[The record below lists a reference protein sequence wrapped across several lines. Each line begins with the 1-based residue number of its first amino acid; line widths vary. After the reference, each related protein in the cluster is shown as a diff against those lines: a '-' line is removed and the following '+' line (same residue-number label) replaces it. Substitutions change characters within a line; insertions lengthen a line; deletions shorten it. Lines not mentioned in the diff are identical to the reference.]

1 MFRLATASL
10 ANRSVVGLLTIL
22 IVASGLL
29 SLTSLKQELLPS
41 FEVPQASI
49 VTPYPGASPEIVDAQ
64 VSSLIEDEVRTLNN
78 LVTVRS
84 TSSANLSVVRVEFDF
99 GTTTAT
105 VEEELNRVIANL
117 KDSLP
122 SDVSP
127 RVVSGSFDSVPIIV
141 LSVASTTGENDALA
155 EILADVATPIL
166 SQVPGIQEITV
177 AGGKQKEITLD
188 LKSKVLRENGL
199 SQQSIVD
206 ALRANGF
213 IIPAGSITDSQ
224 GELQIEIGT
233 NVNSLQDFKK
243 LPLIS
248 SNTQNAQAAAQA
260 AAAQAAAA
268 QAAAAAAAAA
278 AGPGAPGIPAAPSVP
293 AAPTPS
299 EPEFLSIG
307 DVAVVTYDYEPV
319 TSISRTNGLD
329 SLGIQVTK
337 TQDGNTVAISNGVEA
352 KIEELTEKLGGN
364 VEINTVFD
372 QGPFVEKQLENLT
385 IEGTLGLTF
394 AILIIL
400 VFLGSIRS
408 TLVTAIS
415 IPTSLLVTFAGLLI
429 SDYSLNLFTLSAL
442 TIAVGRVVDDS
453 IVVIENINRHLSYG
467 EEKKSAIIQAVREVA
482 GAITSATITT
492 VAVFLPVAL
501 VGGVVGELF
510 RPFSLSFTIALLA
523 SLIVSLTIVPVLAYW
538 FLKSPKLEE
547 NSAQISESQLALQM
561 EKAREE
567 EEQKEKK
574 SWLQRGYIP
583 ILRTTQAHPVVTLI
597 ASAAVL
603 GFTFSLVPQLKTD
616 FIGDFGG
623 DTFSVRQELPAGST
637 FEQRDAAAKA
647 VEDLILEQDGVETVL
662 ATFGGRADGRVNFG
676 GNANATT
683 IQVSLAKDAD
693 GDAIKEAIQD
703 GIDSRS
709 DIGETSISAGGGP
722 GVGGSGTID
731 IKISGTSDEALFAA
745 VERVRNGMLGVE
757 NLSEITSSL
766 SEQQRTLKIT
776 VDRVKAAEYGLTEIQ
791 VSGLVSSTLRPS
803 SIGDVN
809 IENESTPIFLVQEN
823 TPATVKEIEEIQIP
837 TRRGVIELKKIA
849 DISEVQAPVSITS
862 EKGERVA
869 TVALTPDSDDLGA
882 VTRDVTAK
890 LDEIELPVGATATI
904 GGVSAEQTESFQQ
917 LGLAL
922 LAAVAIVYLVMV
934 ATFSSLVQPLILL
947 ISIPFAATGALGL
960 LLLTDTPLGV
970 PALIGMLLLVGVVVT
985 NAIVLIDLIN
995 QYRKQG
1001 RSIQQSIIDGS
1012 RQRLRPILMTA
1023 LATIFALS
1031 PLAFGIT
1038 GGGFISQPLAIVVI
1052 GGLVSSTLLTLVIVP
1067 VLYWLIEGRK
1077 ERKALK
1083 GPKKPR
1089 GKARRLAEAA
1099 R

>member
-10 ANRSVVGLLTIL
+10 ANRSVVGLLTVL

-49 VTPYPGASPEIVDAQ
+49 VTAYPGASPEIVDAQ

-105 VEEELNRVIANL
+105 VEEELNRVIANVEE
-117 KDSLP
+117 SLP

-141 LSVASTTGENDALA
+141 LSVASTTGDNDALA

-166 SQVPGIQEITV
+166 SQVPGIQEVTV

-188 LKSKVLRENGL
+188 LKAKVLRENGL
-199 SQQSIVD
+199 SQQAIVD

-213 IIPAGSITDSQ
+213 IIPAGSITDTQ
-224 GELQIEIGT
+224 GELQTEIGT
-233 NVNSLQDFKK
+233 NVNSLEDFKK

-278 AGPGAPGIPAAPSVP
+278 GQGAPGVPTAPSIPAV
-293 AAPTPS
+293 PTPS
-299 EPEFLSIG
+299 EPEILTIG
-307 DVAVVTYDYEPV
+307 DVAVVTYDYAPV

-352 KIEELTEKLGGN
+352 KIDELTAKLGGN

-415 IPTSLLVTFAGLLI
+415 IPTSLLVTFAGLLV

-467 EEKKSAIIQAVREVA
+467 EEKKSAIIQAVKEVA

-538 FLKSPKLEE
+538 FLKAPKIEAEGEQL
-547 NSAQISESQLALQM
+547 SESQLAVQM

-637 FEQRDAAAKA
+637 FEQRDAASKA
-647 VEDLILEQDGVETVL
+647 VEDLILKQDGVETVL

-693 GDAIKEAIQD
+693 GDAIKDAIQK
-703 GIDSRS
+703 GIDSRT
-709 DIGETSISAGGGP
+709 DIGETTISAGGGP

-731 IKISGTSDEALFAA
+731 IKIAGTSDEALFAA
-745 VERVRNGMLGVE
+745 VEKVQTGMLEVE

-791 VSGLVSSTLRPS
+791 VSSLVSSTLRPS
-803 SIGDVN
+803 SIGNVN

-823 TPATVKEIEEIQIP
+823 TPATVEEIEEIQIP
-837 TRRGVIELKKIA
+837 TRRGVIELQKIA

-882 VTRDVTAK
+882 VTREVTAK
-890 LDEIELPVGATATI
+890 LAEIELPVGATATI

-922 LAAVAIVYLVMV
+922 LAAIAIVYLVMV
-934 ATFSSLVQPLILL
+934 ATFSSLIQPLILL

-1001 RSIQQSIIDGS
+1001 RSIQQSIMDGS

-1077 ERKALK
+1077 ERKAMR
-1083 GPKKPR
+1083 GPRKPR

>member
-10 ANRSVVGLLTIL
+10 ANRSVVGLLTVL

-64 VSSLIEDEVRTLNN
+64 ISSLIEDEVRTLNN

-105 VEEELNRVIANL
+105 VEEELNRVVANL

-127 RVVSGSFDSVPIIV
+127 RVISGSFDSVPIIV
-141 LSVASTTGENDALA
+141 LSVASTTGNNNELA

-188 LKSKVLRENGL
+188 LKTKVLRDNGL

-213 IIPAGSITDSQ
+213 IIPAGSITDTE
-224 GELQIEIGT
+224 GELQIEVGT
-233 NVNSLQDFKK
+233 NVNSLEDFKK
-243 LPLIS
+243 LPLIA
-248 SNTQNAQAAAQA
+248 SNTQNSQ

-268 QAAAAAAAAA
+268 QAAAAAA
-278 AGPGAPGIPAAPSVP
+278 GQGAPGIPAAPSIP
-293 AAPTPS
+293 AAPA
-299 EPEFLSIG
+299 EPEILTIE

-352 KIEELTEKLGGN
+352 KIEEIKEKLGGN
-364 VEINTVFD
+364 VEIYAVFD

-415 IPTSLLVTFAGLLI
+415 IPTSLLVTFAGLLV

-467 EEKKSAIIQAVREVA
+467 EEKKSAIIQAVKEVA

-538 FLKSPKLEE
+538 FLKTPKNEVSLD
-547 NSAQISESQLALQM
+547 QMSESQLASQM
-561 EKAREE
+561 EQAREI

-583 ILRTTQAHPVVTLI
+583 VLKTTQAHPVITLI

-637 FEQRDAAAKA
+637 FEQRDEASNV
-647 VEDLILEQDGVETVL
+647 VESLILEQDGVETVL

-693 GDAIKEAIQD
+693 GDAIKDAIQK
-703 GIDSRS
+703 GIDARS
-709 DIGETSISAGGGP
+709 DIGETTISAGGGP

-731 IKISGTSDEALFAA
+731 IKISGTNDEALFAA
-745 VERVRNGMLGVE
+745 VEKVRSGMISVE

-791 VSGLVSSTLRPS
+791 VSGLVSTTLRPS

-809 IENESTPIFLVQEN
+809 IENESTPIFLVQED
-823 TPATVKEIEEIQIP
+823 TPATLEEIEQIQIP
-837 TRRGVIELKKIA
+837 TRSGVIELQEIA

-869 TVALTPDSDDLGA
+869 TVALTPDTDDLGA

-890 LDEIELPVGATATI
+890 LAEIELPVGATATI

-960 LLLTDTPLGV
+960 LLITDTPLGV

-1001 RSIQQSIIDGS
+1001 RTIQQSIMDGS

>member
-10 ANRSVVGLLTIL
+10 ANRSVVGLLTVL
-22 IVASGLL
+22 IVGSGLL

-64 VSSLIEDEVRTLNN
+64 ISSLIEDEVRTLNN

-122 SDVSP
+122 SDVSS
-127 RVVSGSFDSVPIIV
+127 RVISGSFDSVPIIV
-141 LSVASTTGENDALA
+141 LSVASTTGDNDALA

-166 SQVPGIQEITV
+166 SQVPGIQDITV
-177 AGGKQKEITLD
+177 AGAKKKEITLD
-188 LKSKVLRENGL
+188 LKTNVLRDNGL
-199 SQQSIVD
+199 SQQSIVE

-213 IIPAGSITDSQ
+213 IFPAGSITDTE

-233 NVNSLQDFKK
+233 NVNSLKAFKK

-268 QAAAAAAAAA
+268 QAAAAAAAA
-278 AGPGAPGIPAAPSVP
+278 GPGAPAIPTAPSIPAAP
-293 AAPTPS
+293 A
-299 EPEFLSIG
+299 EPEILTIG
-307 DVAVVTYDYEPV
+307 DVADVTYDYEPV

-352 KIEELTEKLGGN
+352 KIEELTDKLGGN
-364 VEINTVFD
+364 VEISTVFD

-415 IPTSLLVTFAGLLI
+415 IPTSLLVTFAGLLV

-467 EEKKSAIIQAVREVA
+467 EEKKSAIIQSVKEVA

-538 FLKSPKLEE
+538 FLKAPTTEGTQKKL
-547 NSAQISESQLALQM
+547 SESQIAAQI
-561 EKAREE
+561 EKAREV

-583 ILRTTQAHPVVTLI
+583 VLKTTQAHPVVTLI

-603 GFTFSLVPQLKTD
+603 GFTFSLIPQLKTD

-637 FEQRDAAAKA
+637 FEQRDEASNV
-647 VEDLILEQDGVETVL
+647 VEDLILEQEGVQTVL
-662 ATFGGRADGRVNFG
+662 ATFGGRADGRVNLG

-693 GDAIKEAIQD
+693 GDAIKDAIQK
-703 GIDSRS
+703 GIDARS
-709 DIGETSISAGGGP
+709 DIGETTISAGGAP
-722 GVGGSGTID
+722 GAGGSGTID
-731 IKISGTSDEALFAA
+731 IKLSGTSDEVLFAA
-745 VERVRNGMLGVE
+745 VEKVRSGMLEVE

-766 SEQQRTLKIT
+766 SELQRTLKIT
-776 VDRVKAAEYGLTEIQ
+776 VNRVKAAEYGLTEIQ

-809 IENESTPIFLVQEN
+809 IDNESTPIFLVQED
-823 TPATVKEIEEIQIP
+823 TPATVEEIEEIQIP
-837 TRRGVIELKKIA
+837 TRRGVIKLRQIA
-849 DISEVQAPVSITS
+849 NVSEVQAPVSITS

-869 TVALTPDSDDLGA
+869 TVALTPDTDDLGA
-882 VTRDVTAK
+882 VSRDVTAK
-890 LDEIELPVGATATI
+890 LAEIELPVGATATI
-904 GGVSAEQTESFQQ
+904 GGVSAEQAESFQQ

-934 ATFSSLVQPLILL
+934 ATFSSLIQPLILL

-960 LLLTDTPLGV
+960 LLITDTPLGV

-1001 RSIQQSIIDGS
+1001 RSIQQSIMDGS

-1077 ERKALK
+1077 ERKTLK
-1083 GPKKPR
+1083 KSSKPKAKAKA
-1089 GKARRLAEAA
+1089 KARNA

>member
-10 ANRSVVGLLTIL
+10 ANRSVVGLLTVL

-49 VTPYPGASPEIVDAQ
+49 VTAYPGASPEIVDAQ
-64 VSSLIEDEVRTLNN
+64 ISSLVEDEVRTLNN
-78 LVTVRS
+78 LVNVRS

-99 GTTTAT
+99 GISTAT
-105 VEEELNRVIANL
+105 VEEELNRVVANL
-117 KDSLP
+117 KDALP
-122 SDVSP
+122 ADVAP
-127 RVVSGSFDSVPIIV
+127 RVISGSFDSVPIIV
-141 LSVASTTGENDALA
+141 LSVASTTGNNDEIA

-166 SQVPGIQEITV
+166 SQVPGVQEITV
-177 AGGKQKEITLD
+177 AGGKQKQITLD
-188 LKSKVLRENGL
+188 LNAKVLRENGL
-199 SQQSIVD
+199 SQQAIVE

-213 IIPAGSITDSQ
+213 IVPAGSITDTD
-224 GELQIEIGT
+224 GELQIEVGT
-233 NVNSLQDFKK
+233 NVNSIEAFKK

-248 SNTQNAQAAAQA
+248 ANPQSGAAAQAAAQA

-268 QAAAAAAAAA
+268 AA
-278 AGPGAPGIPAAPSVP
+278 GAPGASIPTAPVAPS
-293 AAPTPS
+293 APKI
-299 EPEFLSIG
+299 LSIE
-307 DVAVVTYDYEPV
+307 DVAEVTYDYAPV

-364 VEINTVFD
+364 VEISTVFD

-467 EEKKSAIIQAVREVA
+467 EEKRSAIIEAVKEVA

-523 SLIVSLTIVPVLAYW
+523 SLVVSLTIVPVLAYW
-538 FLKSPKLEE
+538 FLKAPVAKTTGEPI
-547 NSAQISESQLALQM
+547 NQMQFANQM
-561 EKAREE
+561 EQARQI
-567 EEQKEKK
+567 EEQKEKR

-583 ILRTTQAHPVVTLI
+583 VLRTTQAHPVVTLI

-637 FEQRDAAAKA
+637 FEQRDQASEI

-683 IQVSLAKDAD
+683 IQVSLSKDAD
-693 GDAIKEAIQD
+693 GDAIKDAIQD
-703 GIDSRS
+703 GIDARD
-709 DIGETSISAGGGP
+709 DIGETTISAGGGP
-722 GVGGSGTID
+722 GVGGSGSID
-731 IKISGTSDEALFAA
+731 IKVTGTSDEALFAA
-745 VERVRNGMLGVE
+745 VDKIRTGMVGVE
-757 NLSEITSSL
+757 NISEITSSL

-776 VDRVKAAEYGLTEIQ
+776 VDREKAAEYGLTEIQ

-809 IENESTPIFLVQEN
+809 IENESTPIFIVQEN
-823 TPATVKEIEEIQIP
+823 TPATVEEIQQIEIP
-837 TRRGVIELKKIA
+837 TRLGVVELQELAEIQ
-849 DISEVQAPVSITS
+849 EVQAPVSITS

-882 VTRDVTAK
+882 VTRDVTAA
-890 LDEIELPVGATATI
+890 LAEIEIPLGATATI

-934 ATFSSLVQPLILL
+934 ATFSSLIQPLILL

-1001 RSIQQSIIDGS
+1001 RSIQQSIMDGS

-1083 GPKKPR
+1083 GPRKPR

>member
-10 ANRSVVGLLTIL
+10 ANRSVVGLLTVL

-64 VSSLIEDEVRTLNN
+64 ISSLIEDEVRTLNN

-141 LSVASTTGENDALA
+141 LSVASTTGDNDALA

-188 LKSKVLRENGL
+188 LKAKVLRENGL

-213 IIPAGSITDSQ
+213 VIPAGSITDTQ
-224 GELQIEIGT
+224 GELQIEVGT
-233 NVNSLQDFKK
+233 NVNSLKAFKK

-248 SNTQNAQAAAQA
+248 SNTQTSQTAAQT

-268 QAAAAAAAAA
+268 QAAAAAAAAD
-278 AGPGAPGIPAAPSVP
+278 PSAPAIPTAPSIPAAPAVP
-293 AAPTPS
+293 KILTIA
-299 EPEFLSIG
+299 
-307 DVAVVTYDYEPV
+307 DVAKVTYDYAPV

-352 KIEELTEKLGGN
+352 KIEELTKKLGGN
-364 VEINTVFD
+364 VEINAVFD

-385 IEGTLGLTF
+385 IEGSLGLTF

-400 VFLGSIRS
+400 VFLGSLRS

-415 IPTSLLVTFAGLLI
+415 IPTSLLVTFAGLLV

-467 EEKKSAIIQAVREVA
+467 EEKKSAIIQAVKEVA

-538 FLKSPKLEE
+538 FLKAPSTEGTQKKFT
-547 NSAQISESQLALQM
+547 ESQLASKI
-561 EKAREE
+561 EKAREV

-583 ILRTTQAHPVVTLI
+583 VLKTTQAHPVVTLI

-637 FEQRDAAAKA
+637 FEQRDEASNV
-647 VEDLILEQDGVETVL
+647 VESLILEQDGVETVL
-662 ATFGGRADGRVNFG
+662 ATFGGRADGRVNLG

-693 GDAIKEAIQD
+693 GDAIKDAIQK
-703 GIDSRS
+703 GIDARS
-709 DIGETSISAGGGP
+709 DIGETTISAGGGP

-745 VERVRNGMLGVE
+745 VEKVRSGMLEVE

-776 VDRVKAAEYGLTEIQ
+776 VNRVKAAEYGLTEIQ

-823 TPATVKEIEEIQIP
+823 TPATLQEIEEIQIP
-837 TRRGVIELKKIA
+837 TRRGVIELNKIA
-849 DISEVQAPVSITS
+849 DIREVQAPVSITS

-869 TVALTPDSDDLGA
+869 TVALTPDTDDLGA
-882 VTRDVTAK
+882 VTRDVTAQ
-890 LDEIELPVGATATI
+890 LSEIELPVGATATI

-960 LLLTDTPLGV
+960 LLITDTPLGV

-1001 RSIQQSIIDGS
+1001 RTIQQSIMDGS

-1031 PLAFGIT
+1031 PLALGIT

-1083 GPKKPR
+1083 
-1089 GKARRLAEAA
+1089 KARKPKSKAKAKSRNA

>member
-10 ANRSVVGLLTIL
+10 ANRSVVGLLTVL

-64 VSSLIEDEVRTLNN
+64 ISSLIEDEVRTLNN

-122 SDVSP
+122 SDVSS
-127 RVVSGSFDSVPIIV
+127 RVISGSFDSVPIIV
-141 LSVASTTGENDALA
+141 LSVASTTGDNDALA

-188 LKSKVLRENGL
+188 LKTKVLRDNGL
-199 SQQSIVD
+199 SQQSIVE

-213 IIPAGSITDSQ
+213 IIPAGSITDTQ
-224 GELQIEIGT
+224 GELQIEVGT
-233 NVNSLQDFKK
+233 NVNSLKAFKK

-248 SNTQNAQAAAQA
+248 SSTQNAQAAAQA

-268 QAAAAAAAAA
+268 QAAAAAAAA
-278 AGPGAPGIPAAPSVP
+278 GPGAPAIPAAPSIP
-293 AAPTPS
+293 AAPAV
-299 EPEFLSIG
+299 PEILTIE

-352 KIEELTEKLGGN
+352 KIEEIKEKLGGN
-364 VEINTVFD
+364 VEIYAVFD

-385 IEGTLGLTF
+385 IEGSLGLTF

-415 IPTSLLVTFAGLLI
+415 IPTSLLVTFAGLLV

-467 EEKKSAIIQAVREVA
+467 EEKKSAIIQAVKEVA

-538 FLKSPKLEE
+538 FLKAPTTEGTEKKFT
-547 NSAQISESQLALQM
+547 ESQLASKI
-561 EKAREE
+561 EKAREV

-583 ILRTTQAHPVVTLI
+583 VLKTTQAHPVVTLI

-637 FEQRDAAAKA
+637 FEQRDEASNV
-647 VEDLILEQDGVETVL
+647 VESLILEQDGVETVL
-662 ATFGGRADGRVNFG
+662 ATFGGRADGRVNLG

-693 GDAIKEAIQD
+693 GDAIKDAIQK
-703 GIDSRS
+703 GIDARS
-709 DIGETSISAGGGP
+709 DIGETTISAGGGP

-731 IKISGTSDEALFAA
+731 IKISGTNDEALFAA
-745 VERVRNGMLGVE
+745 VEKVRSGMLEVE

-791 VSGLVSSTLRPS
+791 VSGLVSTTLRPS

-823 TPATVKEIEEIQIP
+823 TPATLEEIKEIQIP
-837 TRRGVIELKKIA
+837 TRRGVIELKEIA
-849 DISEVQAPVSITS
+849 DINEVQAPVSITS

-869 TVALTPDSDDLGA
+869 TVALTPDTDDLGA

-890 LDEIELPVGATATI
+890 LAEIELPVGATATI

-934 ATFSSLVQPLILL
+934 ATFSSLIQPLILL

-960 LLLTDTPLGV
+960 LLITDTPLGV

-1001 RSIQQSIIDGS
+1001 RTIQQSIMDGS

-1083 GPKKPR
+1083 KPR
-1089 GKARRLAEAA
+1089 KLKSKAKAKARNA

>member
-1 MFRLATASL
+1 M
-10 ANRSVVGLLTIL
+10 TI
-22 IVASGLL
+22 
-29 SLTSLKQELLPS
+29 E
-41 FEVPQASI
+41 
-49 VTPYPGASPEIVDAQ
+49 
-64 VSSLIEDEVRTLNN
+64 
-78 LVTVRS
+78 
-84 TSSANLSVVRVEFDF
+84 
-99 GTTTAT
+99 
-105 VEEELNRVIANL
+105 
-117 KDSLP
+117 
-122 SDVSP
+122 
-127 RVVSGSFDSVPIIV
+127 
-141 LSVASTTGENDALA
+141 
-155 EILADVATPIL
+155 
-166 SQVPGIQEITV
+166 
-177 AGGKQKEITLD
+177 
-188 LKSKVLRENGL
+188 
-199 SQQSIVD
+199 
-206 ALRANGF
+206 
-213 IIPAGSITDSQ
+213 
-224 GELQIEIGT
+224 
-233 NVNSLQDFKK
+233 
-243 LPLIS
+243 
-248 SNTQNAQAAAQA
+248 
-260 AAAQAAAA
+260 
-268 QAAAAAAAAA
+268 
-278 AGPGAPGIPAAPSVP
+278 
-293 AAPTPS
+293 
-299 EPEFLSIG
+299 

-415 IPTSLLVTFAGLLI
+415 IPTSLLVTFAGLLV

-467 EEKKSAIIQAVREVA
+467 EEKKSAIIQAVKEVA

-538 FLKSPKLEE
+538 FLKTPKNVVSLD
-547 NSAQISESQLALQM
+547 QMSESQLASQM
-561 EKAREE
+561 EQAREV

-583 ILRTTQAHPVVTLI
+583 VLKTTQAHPVITLI

-637 FEQRDAAAKA
+637 FEQRDEASNV
-647 VEDLILEQDGVETVL
+647 VEALILEQDGVETVL

-693 GDAIKEAIQD
+693 GDAIKDAIQK
-703 GIDSRS
+703 GIDARS

-731 IKISGTSDEALFAA
+731 IKISGTNDEALFAA
-745 VERVRNGMLGVE
+745 VEKVRSGMIAVE

-791 VSGLVSSTLRPS
+791 VSGLVSTTLRPS

-809 IENESTPIFLVQEN
+809 IENESTPIFLVQED
-823 TPATVKEIEEIQIP
+823 TPATLEEIEEIQIP
-837 TRRGVIELKKIA
+837 TRSGVIELQEIA

-869 TVALTPDSDDLGA
+869 TVALTPDTDDLGA

-890 LDEIELPVGATATI
+890 LAEIDLPVGATATI

-960 LLLTDTPLGV
+960 LLITDTPLGV

-1001 RSIQQSIIDGS
+1001 RTIQQSIMDGS

>member
-10 ANRSVVGLLTIL
+10 ANRSVVGLLTVL

-64 VSSLIEDEVRTLNN
+64 ISSLIEDEVRTLNN

-122 SDVSP
+122 SDVSS
-127 RVVSGSFDSVPIIV
+127 RVISGSFDSVPIIV
-141 LSVASTTGENDALA
+141 LSVASTTGDNDAIA

-188 LKSKVLRENGL
+188 LKAKVLRENGL

-213 IIPAGSITDSQ
+213 IIPAGSITDTQ
-224 GELQIEIGT
+224 GELQIEVGT
-233 NVNSLQDFKK
+233 NVNSLEDFKK

-278 AGPGAPGIPAAPSVP
+278 GQGAPSIPAAPSAP
-293 AAPTPS
+293 AAPA
-299 EPEFLSIG
+299 EPEILTIE

-352 KIEELTEKLGGN
+352 KIEELTDKLGGN
-364 VEINTVFD
+364 VEISTVFD

-385 IEGTLGLTF
+385 IEGSLGLTF

-415 IPTSLLVTFAGLLI
+415 IPTSLLVTFAGLLV

-467 EEKKSAIIQAVREVA
+467 EEKKSAIIQAVKEVA

-538 FLKSPKLEE
+538 FLKAPKTEGAQEQLTE
-547 NSAQISESQLALQM
+547 SALAFKIEQ
-561 EKAREE
+561 AREV

-583 ILRTTQAHPVVTLI
+583 ILKTTQAHPVITLI

-637 FEQRDAAAKA
+637 FQQRDEASNV
-647 VEDLILEQDGVETVL
+647 VESLILEQDGVETVL
-662 ATFGGRADGRVNFG
+662 ATFGGRADGRVNLG

-693 GDAIKEAIQD
+693 GDAIKDAVQK
-703 GIDSRS
+703 GIDARS
-709 DIGETSISAGGGP
+709 DIGETTISAGGGP

-731 IKISGTSDEALFAA
+731 IKISGTNDEALFAA
-745 VERVRNGMLGVE
+745 VEKVRSGMLEVE

-791 VSGLVSSTLRPS
+791 VSGLVSTTLRPS

-823 TPATVKEIEEIQIP
+823 TPATVEEIEEIQIP
-837 TRRGVIELKKIA
+837 TRRGVIELQKIA

-869 TVALTPDSDDLGA
+869 TVALTPDTDDLGA

-890 LDEIELPVGATATI
+890 LAEIELPVGATATI

-934 ATFSSLVQPLILL
+934 ATFSSLIQPLILL

-960 LLLTDTPLGV
+960 LLITDTPLGV

-1001 RSIQQSIIDGS
+1001 RTIQQSIMDGS

>member
-10 ANRSVVGLLTIL
+10 ANRSVVGLLTVL

-64 VSSLIEDEVRTLNN
+64 ISSLIEDEVRTLNN

-122 SDVSP
+122 SDVSS
-127 RVVSGSFDSVPIIV
+127 RVISGSFDSVPIIV
-141 LSVASTTGENDALA
+141 LSVASTTGDNDAIA

-177 AGGKQKEITLD
+177 AGGKKKEITLD
-188 LKSKVLRENGL
+188 LDAKVLRENGL
-199 SQQSIVD
+199 SQQSIVE

-213 IIPAGSITDSQ
+213 IIPAGSITDTD
-224 GELQIEIGT
+224 GELQIEVGT
-233 NVNSLQDFKK
+233 NVNSLEDFKK

-248 SNTQNAQAAAQA
+248 SNTQNAQA

-268 QAAAAAAAAA
+268 QAAAAAAAA
-278 AGPGAPGIPAAPSVP
+278 GQGASGIPAAPSAP
-293 AAPTPS
+293 AAPA
-299 EPEFLSIG
+299 EPEILTIE

-352 KIEELTEKLGGN
+352 KIEEIKEKLGGN
-364 VEINTVFD
+364 VEIYAVFD

-415 IPTSLLVTFAGLLI
+415 IPTSLLVTFAGLLV

-467 EEKKSAIIQAVREVA
+467 EEKKSAIIQAVKEVA

-538 FLKSPKLEE
+538 FLKTPKNVVSLD
-547 NSAQISESQLALQM
+547 QMSESQLASQM
-561 EKAREE
+561 EQAREV

-583 ILRTTQAHPVVTLI
+583 VLKTTQAHPVITLI

-637 FEQRDAAAKA
+637 FEQRDEASNV
-647 VEDLILEQDGVETVL
+647 VEALILEQDGVETVL
-662 ATFGGRADGRVNFG
+662 ATFGGRADGRVNLG

-683 IQVSLAKDAD
+683 IQVSLTKEAD
-693 GDAIKEAIQD
+693 GDAIKDAIQK
-703 GIDSRS
+703 GIDARS
-709 DIGETSISAGGGP
+709 DIGETTISAGGGP

-731 IKISGTSDEALFAA
+731 IKISGTNDEALFAA
-745 VERVRNGMLGVE
+745 VEKVRSGMIAVE

-791 VSGLVSSTLRPS
+791 VSGLVSTTLRPS

-823 TPATVKEIEEIQIP
+823 TPATVEEIEEIQIP
-837 TRRGVIELKKIA
+837 TRSGVIELQEIA

-869 TVALTPDSDDLGA
+869 TVALTPDTDDLGA

-890 LDEIELPVGATATI
+890 LAEIELPVGATATI

-960 LLLTDTPLGV
+960 LLITDTPLGV

-1001 RSIQQSIIDGS
+1001 RTIQQSIMDGS

>member
-1 MFRLATASL
+1 LFRLATASL
-10 ANRSVVGLLTIL
+10 ANRSVVGLLTVL

-64 VSSLIEDEVRTLNN
+64 ISSLIEDEVRTLNN

-105 VEEELNRVIANL
+105 VEEELNRVVANL

-122 SDVSP
+122 SDVSS
-127 RVVSGSFDSVPIIV
+127 RVISGSFDTVPIIV
-141 LSVASTTGENDALA
+141 LSVASTTGDNNALA

-188 LKSKVLRENGL
+188 LKTKVLRDNGL

-213 IIPAGSITDSQ
+213 IIPAGSITDTE
-224 GELQIEIGT
+224 GELQIEVGT
-233 NVNSLQDFKK
+233 NVNSLEDFKK
-243 LPLIS
+243 LPLIA
-248 SNTQNAQAAAQA
+248 SNTQNSQ

-268 QAAAAAAAAA
+268 QAAAAAA
-278 AGPGAPGIPAAPSVP
+278 GQGAPGIPAAPSIP
-293 AAPTPS
+293 AAPA
-299 EPEFLSIG
+299 EPEILTIE

-352 KIEELTEKLGGN
+352 KIEEIKEKLGGN
-364 VEINTVFD
+364 VEIYAVFD

-415 IPTSLLVTFAGLLI
+415 IPTSLLVTFAGLLV

-467 EEKKSAIIQAVREVA
+467 EEKKSAIIQAVKEVA

-538 FLKSPKLEE
+538 FLKTPKNEVSLD
-547 NSAQISESQLALQM
+547 QMSESQLASQM
-561 EKAREE
+561 EQAREV

-583 ILRTTQAHPVVTLI
+583 VLKTTQAHPVITLI

-637 FEQRDAAAKA
+637 FEQRDEASNV
-647 VEDLILEQDGVETVL
+647 VESLILEQDGVETVL

-693 GDAIKEAIQD
+693 GDAIKDAIQK
-703 GIDSRS
+703 GIDARS

-731 IKISGTSDEALFAA
+731 IKISGTNDEALFAA
-745 VERVRNGMLGVE
+745 VEKVRSGMISVE

-791 VSGLVSSTLRPS
+791 VSGLVSTTLRPS

-809 IENESTPIFLVQEN
+809 IENESTPIFLVQED
-823 TPATVKEIEEIQIP
+823 TPATLEEIEQIQIP
-837 TRRGVIELKKIA
+837 TRSGVIELQEIA
-849 DISEVQAPVSITS
+849 DIREVQAPVSITS

-869 TVALTPDSDDLGA
+869 TVALTPDTDDLGA

-890 LDEIELPVGATATI
+890 LAEIELPVGATATI

-960 LLLTDTPLGV
+960 LLITDTPLGV

-1001 RSIQQSIIDGS
+1001 RTIQQSIMDGS

>member
-10 ANRSVVGLLTIL
+10 ANRSVVGLLTVL

-49 VTPYPGASPEIVDAQ
+49 VTAYPGASPEIVDAQ
-64 VSSLIEDEVRTLNN
+64 ISSLIEDEVRTLNN

-105 VEEELNRVIANL
+105 VEEELNRVVANL

-122 SDVSP
+122 TDVSP
-127 RVVSGSFDSVPIIV
+127 RVISGSFDSVPIIV
-141 LSVASTTGENDALA
+141 LSVASTTGNNNELA

-177 AGGKQKEITLD
+177 AGGKKKEITLD
-188 LKSKVLRENGL
+188 LKAKVLRDNGL

-213 IIPAGSITDSQ
+213 IIPAGSITDTQ

-233 NVNSLQDFKK
+233 NVNSLEDFKK
-243 LPLIS
+243 LPLIA
-248 SNTQNAQAAAQA
+248 SNTQNSQAAAQA

-268 QAAAAAAAAA
+268 QAAAAAAAA
-278 AGPGAPGIPAAPSVP
+278 GQGAPGIPTAPSIP
-293 AAPTPS
+293 AAPA
-299 EPEFLSIG
+299 EPEILTIE

-364 VEINTVFD
+364 VEISTVFD

-415 IPTSLLVTFAGLLI
+415 IPTSLLVTFAGLLV

-467 EEKKSAIIQAVREVA
+467 EEKKSAIIQAVKEVA

-538 FLKSPKLEE
+538 FLKAPKTEVSPE
-547 NSAQISESQLALQM
+547 QVSETQLASQM
-561 EKAREE
+561 EQAREVE
-567 EEQKEKK
+567 ELKEKK

-583 ILRTTQAHPVVTLI
+583 ILKTTQAHPVITLI

-637 FEQRDAAAKA
+637 FEQRDEASSV
-647 VEDLILEQDGVETVL
+647 VESLILEQDGVETVL

-693 GDAIKEAIQD
+693 GDAIKDAVQK
-703 GIDSRS
+703 GIDARS
-709 DIGETSISAGGGP
+709 DIGETTISAGGGP

-731 IKISGTSDEALFAA
+731 IKISGTNDEALFAA
-745 VERVRNGMLGVE
+745 VEKVRSGMIAVE

-809 IENESTPIFLVQEN
+809 IENESTPIFLVQED
-823 TPATVKEIEEIQIP
+823 TPATLEEIKEIQIP
-837 TRRGVIELKKIA
+837 TRSGVIELQEIA

-869 TVALTPDSDDLGA
+869 TVALTPDTDDLGA

-890 LDEIELPVGATATI
+890 LAEIELPVGATATI

-934 ATFSSLVQPLILL
+934 ATFSSLIQPLILL

-960 LLLTDTPLGV
+960 LLITDTPLGV

-1001 RSIQQSIIDGS
+1001 RTIQQSIMDGS

>member
-10 ANRSVVGLLTIL
+10 ANRSVVGLLTVLVIG
-22 IVASGLL
+22 AGLL
-29 SLTSLKQELLPS
+29 SATALKQELLPS

-49 VTPYPGASPEIVDAQ
+49 VTAYPGASPEIVDAQ
-64 VSSLIEDEVRTLNN
+64 VSSVIEDQVRTLDN
-78 LVTVRS
+78 LVNVRS

-99 GTTTAT
+99 GTTTSD
-105 VEEELNRVIANL
+105 VEEKLNSVIASVQ
-117 KDSLP
+117 DSLP
-122 SDVSP
+122 GDVAP
-127 RVVSGSFDSVPIIV
+127 RVISGSFDSVPIIV
-141 LSVASTTGENDALA
+141 LSVASTTGDNDSLA
-155 EILADVATPIL
+155 EILADVAVPIL
-166 SQVPGIQEITV
+166 SQVPGVQEITV
-177 AGGKQKEITLD
+177 AGGKKKQITLD
-188 LKSKVLRENGL
+188 LKADVLRENGL
-199 SQQSIVD
+199 TQQNIVE

-213 IIPAGSITDSQ
+213 VIPAGSILDNA
-224 GELQIEIGT
+224 GELQIEVGT
-233 NVNSLQDFKK
+233 QVNSLQDFNK

-248 SNTQNAQAAAQA
+248 ANPQANQAAAA

-268 QAAAAAAAAA
+268 QAAAAAAAQ
-278 AGPGAPGIPAAPSVP
+278 GAPGQAPAPGAQAPEVP
-293 AAPTPS
+293 AAP
-299 EPEFLSIG
+299 EILSIE
-307 DVAVVTYDYEPV
+307 DVADVTYDYEPV

-337 TQDGNTVAISNGVEA
+337 TQDGNTVAISNAVEA

-364 VEINTVFD
+364 VEINSVFD

-415 IPTSLLVTFAGLLI
+415 IPTSLLITFAGLLI

-467 EEKKSAIIQAVREVA
+467 EEKKSAIIQAVKEVA

-538 FLKSPKLEE
+538 FLKAPKVVGLV
-547 NSAQISESQLALQM
+547 SEMNQQQVSDQM
-561 EKAREE
+561 EKAREF
-567 EEQKEKK
+567 EEQKERR

-637 FEQRDAAAKA
+637 FEQRDKA
-647 VEDLILEQDGVETVL
+647 SEIVEDLILEQDGVETVL

-693 GDAIKEAIQD
+693 GDVIKEAIQD
-703 GIDSRS
+703 GIDARS

-731 IKISGTSDEALFAA
+731 IKIAGTSDEALFEA
-745 VERVRNGMLGVE
+745 VDRVRSGMTTVQ
-757 NLSEITSSL
+757 NISEISSSL

-809 IENESTPIFLVQEN
+809 IDNEATPIFIVQEN
-823 TPATVKEIEEIQIP
+823 TPATLEEIREIQIP
-837 TRRGVIELKKIA
+837 TRQGVIELQEIA
-849 DISEVQAPVSITS
+849 TVQEVQAPVSITS

-869 TVALTPDSDDLGA
+869 TVALTPDTDDLGA
-882 VTRDVTAK
+882 VTREVTAQ
-890 LDEIELPVGATATI
+890 LDEIDLPLGATATI

-934 ATFSSLVQPLILL
+934 GTFSSLVQPLILL

-1001 RSIQQSIIDGS
+1001 RSIQQSIMDGS

-1077 ERKALK
+1077 ERRALK
-1083 GPKKPR
+1083 GPKKQR
-1089 GKARRLAEAA
+1089 GKKRRLAKAA

>member
-1 MFRLATASL
+1 LFRLATASL
-10 ANRSVVGLLTIL
+10 ANRSVVGLLTVL

-64 VSSLIEDEVRTLNN
+64 ISSLIEDEVRTLNN

-84 TSSANLSVVRVEFDF
+84 TSSSNLSVVRVEFDF

-122 SDVSP
+122 SDVSS
-127 RVVSGSFDSVPIIV
+127 RVISGSFDSVPIIV
-141 LSVASTTGENDALA
+141 LSVASTTGDNDALA

-188 LKSKVLRENGL
+188 LKAKVLRENGL
-199 SQQSIVD
+199 SQQSIFD

-213 IIPAGSITDSQ
+213 IIPAGSITDNQ
-224 GELQIEIGT
+224 GELQIEVGT
-233 NVNSLQDFKK
+233 NVNSLEDFKK

-268 QAAAAAAAAA
+268 QAAAAAAA
-278 AGPGAPGIPAAPSVP
+278 GPGAPAVPAAPSIPAAP
-293 AAPTPS
+293 A
-299 EPEFLSIG
+299 EPEILTIG
-307 DVAVVTYDYEPV
+307 DVADVTYDYEPV

-352 KIEELTEKLGGN
+352 KIDELTDKLGGN
-364 VEINTVFD
+364 VEISTVFD

-385 IEGTLGLTF
+385 IEGSLGLTF

-415 IPTSLLVTFAGLLI
+415 IPTSLLVTFAGLLV

-467 EEKKSAIIQAVREVA
+467 EEKKSAIIQAVKEVA

-538 FLKSPKLEE
+538 FLKAPKTEVSPE
-547 NSAQISESQLALQM
+547 QMSESQLASQI
-561 EKAREE
+561 EQAREI

-583 ILRTTQAHPVVTLI
+583 VLRTTQAHPVVTLI

-637 FEQRDAAAKA
+637 FEQRDEASNV
-647 VEDLILEQDGVETVL
+647 VEALILEQDGVETVL
-662 ATFGGRADGRVNFG
+662 ATFGGRADGRVNLG

-683 IQVSLAKDAD
+683 IQVSVTKEAD
-693 GDAIKEAIQD
+693 GDAIKDAIQK
-703 GIDSRS
+703 GIDARS

-731 IKISGTSDEALFAA
+731 IKISGTNDEALFSA
-745 VERVRNGMLGVE
+745 VEKVRSGMLEVE

-766 SEQQRTLKIT
+766 SELQRTLKIT

-809 IENESTPIFLVQEN
+809 IENESTPIFLVQEA
-823 TPATVKEIEEIQIP
+823 TPATLEEIEQIQIP
-837 TRRGVIELKKIA
+837 TRQGVIELQEVA
-849 DISEVQAPVSITS
+849 GISEVQAPVSITS

-869 TVALTPDSDDLGA
+869 TVALTPDTDDLGA
-882 VTRDVTAK
+882 VTRDVTAT
-890 LDEIELPVGATATI
+890 LAEIELPVGATATI

-960 LLLTDTPLGV
+960 LLITDTPLGV

-1001 RSIQQSIIDGS
+1001 RSIQQSIMDGS

>member
-10 ANRSVVGLLTIL
+10 ANRSVVGLLTVLVIG
-22 IVASGLL
+22 AGLL
-29 SLTSLKQELLPS
+29 SATALKQELLPS

-49 VTPYPGASPEIVDAQ
+49 VTAYPGASPEIVDAQ
-64 VSSLIEDEVRTLNN
+64 ISSLIEDEVRTLDN

-99 GTTTAT
+99 GTTTAD
-105 VEEELNRVIANL
+105 VEEKLNSVIASVQ
-117 KDSLP
+117 DSLP
-122 SDVSP
+122 GDVSP
-127 RVVSGSFDSVPIIV
+127 RVISGSFDSVPIIV
-141 LSVASTTGENDALA
+141 LSVASTTGDNDALA
-155 EILADVATPIL
+155 EILADVAVPIL
-166 SQVPGIQEITV
+166 SQVPGVQDITV
-177 AGGKQKEITLD
+177 AGGKQKQITLD
-188 LKSKVLRENGL
+188 LKSDVLRENGL
-199 SQQSIVD
+199 SQQAIVD

-213 IIPAGSITDSQ
+213 VIPAGSILDNV
-224 GELQIEIGT
+224 GELQIEVGT
-233 NVNSLQDFKK
+233 QVNSLEDFKK

-248 SNTQNAQAAAQA
+248 TNPQAGQAAAAAAAQA

-268 QAAAAAAAAA
+268 Q
-278 AGPGAPGIPAAPSVP
+278 GVPGLPTAQIPAEPAVP
-293 AAPTPS
+293 
-299 EPEFLSIG
+299 EILSIE
-307 DVAVVTYDYEPV
+307 DVADVSYDYAPV

-352 KIEELTEKLGGN
+352 KIDELKEKLGGN

-385 IEGTLGLTF
+385 IEGSLGLTF

-415 IPTSLLVTFAGLLI
+415 IPTSLLITFAGLLI

-467 EEKKSAIIQAVREVA
+467 EEKKSAIIQAVKEVA

-538 FLKSPKLEE
+538 FLKTPAVE
-547 NSAQISESQLALQM
+547 AAASEMTEQQVSDQM
-561 EKAREE
+561 EKAREV
-567 EEQKEKK
+567 EEQKEKR

-637 FEQRDAAAKA
+637 FEQRDKA
-647 VEDLILEQDGVETVL
+647 SEIVEDLILEQEGVETVL

-676 GNANATT
+676 GNANAST
-683 IQVSLAKDAD
+683 IQVSLTKDAD
-693 GDAIKEAIQD
+693 GDAIKEAIQK

-731 IKISGTSDEALFAA
+731 IKIAGTSDEALFEA
-745 VERVRNGMLGVE
+745 VDRVRSGMASVQ
-757 NLSEITSSL
+757 NISEISSSL
-766 SEQQRTLKIT
+766 SEQQRTLKIS
-776 VDRVKAAEYGLTEIQ
+776 VDRVKAAEFGLTEIQ
-791 VSGLVSSTLRPS
+791 VSGLVSTTLRPS
-803 SIGDVN
+803 SIGNVN
-809 IENESTPIFLVQEN
+809 IDNEQTPIFIVQED
-823 TPATVKEIEEIQIP
+823 TPATLEEIREIQIP
-837 TRRGVIELKKIA
+837 TRQGVIELQEIA
-849 DISEVQAPVSITS
+849 TIQEVQAPVSITS

-882 VTRDVTAK
+882 VTRDVTAQ
-890 LDEIELPVGATATI
+890 LEEIDLPLGATATI

-922 LAAVAIVYLVMV
+922 LAAIAIVYLVMV
-934 ATFSSLVQPLILL
+934 GTFSSLVQPLILL

-960 LLLTDTPLGV
+960 LLLTDTALGV

-1001 RSIQQSIIDGS
+1001 RSIQQSIMDGS

-1077 ERKALK
+1077 ERRELK
-1083 GPKKPR
+1083 GPKKQR
-1089 GKARRLAEAA
+1089 GKGRRLADAA

>member
-1 MFRLATASL
+1 M
-10 ANRSVVGLLTIL
+10 L
-22 IVASGLL
+22 IVGSGLL

-49 VTPYPGASPEIVDAQ
+49 VTAYPGASPEIVDAQ
-64 VSSLIEDEVRTLNN
+64 ISSLIEDEVRTLNN

-84 TSSANLSVVRVEFDF
+84 TSSSNLSVVRVEFDF

-127 RVVSGSFDSVPIIV
+127 RVISGSFDSVPIIV
-141 LSVASTTGENDALA
+141 LSVASTTGDNDALA

-177 AGGKQKEITLD
+177 AGGKKKEITLD
-188 LKSKVLRENGL
+188 LDAKVLRENGL
-199 SQQSIVD
+199 SQQSIVE

-213 IIPAGSITDSQ
+213 IIPAGSITDTD
-224 GELQIEIGT
+224 GELQIEIGN
-233 NVNSLQDFKK
+233 NVNSLEDFKK

-248 SNTQNAQAAAQA
+248 ANTQNAQAAAQA

-268 QAAAAAAAAA
+268 QAAAAAA
-278 AGPGAPGIPAAPSVP
+278 GSGAPAAPSIPAVP
-293 AAPTPS
+293 AAGS
-299 EPEFLSIG
+299 EILTIG
-307 DVAVVTYDYEPV
+307 DVADVTYDYEPV

-385 IEGTLGLTF
+385 IEGSLGLTF

-400 VFLGSIRS
+400 VFLGSLRS

-415 IPTSLLVTFAGLLI
+415 IPTSLLVTFAGLLV

-467 EEKKSAIIQAVREVA
+467 EEKKSAIIQAVKEVA

-538 FLKSPKLEE
+538 FLKAPKTEVSPE
-547 NSAQISESQLALQM
+547 QMSESQLASQI
-561 EKAREE
+561 EQAREI

-583 ILRTTQAHPVVTLI
+583 VLRSTQAHPVVTLI

-637 FEQRDAAAKA
+637 FEQRDEASNV
-647 VEDLILEQDGVETVL
+647 VEALILEQDGVETVL

-683 IQVSLAKDAD
+683 IQVSLTKDAD
-693 GDAIKEAIQD
+693 GDAIKDAIQK
-703 GIDSRS
+703 GIDARS

-731 IKISGTSDEALFAA
+731 IKISGTTDEALFAA
-745 VERVRNGMLGVE
+745 VEKVRSGMIAVE

-809 IENESTPIFLVQEN
+809 IENESTPIFLVQEA
-823 TPATVKEIEEIQIP
+823 TPATLEEIEEIQIP
-837 TRRGVIELKKIA
+837 TRSGVIELQEIA

-869 TVALTPDSDDLGA
+869 TVALTPDTDDLGA

-890 LDEIELPVGATATI
+890 LAEIELPVGATATI

-934 ATFSSLVQPLILL
+934 ATFSSLIQPLILL

-960 LLLTDTPLGV
+960 LLITDTPLGV

-1001 RSIQQSIIDGS
+1001 RSIQQSIMDGS

-1089 GKARRLAEAA
+1089 GKAKRLAEAA

>member
-1 MFRLATASL
+1 LFRLATASL
-10 ANRSVVGLLTIL
+10 ANRSVVGLLTVL

-49 VTPYPGASPEIVDAQ
+49 VTAYPGASPEIVDAQ
-64 VSSLIEDEVRTLNN
+64 ISSLIEDEVRTLNN

-105 VEEELNRVIANL
+105 VEEELNRVVANL

-127 RVVSGSFDSVPIIV
+127 RVISGSFDSVPIIV
-141 LSVASTTGENDALA
+141 LSVASTTGNNNELA

-177 AGGKQKEITLD
+177 AGGKKKEITLD
-188 LKSKVLRENGL
+188 LKAKVLRDNGL
-199 SQQSIVD
+199 SQQSIVE

-213 IIPAGSITDSQ
+213 IIPAGSITDTA

-233 NVNSLQDFKK
+233 NVNSLEDFKK

-248 SNTQNAQAAAQA
+248 SNTQNAQA

-268 QAAAAAAAAA
+268 QAAAAAAAA
-278 AGPGAPGIPAAPSVP
+278 GQGAPGIPAAPSAP
-293 AAPTPS
+293 AAPA
-299 EPEFLSIG
+299 EPEILTIE

-352 KIEELTEKLGGN
+352 KIEEIKEKLGGN
-364 VEINTVFD
+364 VEIYAVFD

-415 IPTSLLVTFAGLLI
+415 IPTSLLVTFAGLLV

-467 EEKKSAIIQAVREVA
+467 EEKKSAIIQAVKEVA

-538 FLKSPKLEE
+538 FLKTPNNVVSLD
-547 NSAQISESQLALQM
+547 QMSESQLASQM
-561 EKAREE
+561 EQAREV

-583 ILRTTQAHPVVTLI
+583 VLKTTQAHPVITLI

-637 FEQRDAAAKA
+637 FEQRDEASNV
-647 VEDLILEQDGVETVL
+647 VEALILEQDGVETVL

-693 GDAIKEAIQD
+693 GDAIKDAIQK
-703 GIDSRS
+703 GIDARS
-709 DIGETSISAGGGP
+709 DIGETTISAGGGP

-731 IKISGTSDEALFAA
+731 IKISGTNDEALFAA
-745 VERVRNGMLGVE
+745 VEKVRSGMIAVE

-791 VSGLVSSTLRPS
+791 VSGLVSTTLRPS

-823 TPATVKEIEEIQIP
+823 TPATVEEIEEIQIP
-837 TRRGVIELKKIA
+837 TRSGVIELQEIA

-869 TVALTPDSDDLGA
+869 TVALTPDTDDLGA

-890 LDEIELPVGATATI
+890 LAEIDLPVGATATI

-960 LLLTDTPLGV
+960 LLITDTPLGV

-995 QYRKQG
+995 QYRKLG
-1001 RSIQQSIIDGS
+1001 RSIQQSIMDGS

>member
-1 MFRLATASL
+1 
-10 ANRSVVGLLTIL
+10 
-22 IVASGLL
+22 
-29 SLTSLKQELLPS
+29 
-41 FEVPQASI
+41 
-49 VTPYPGASPEIVDAQ
+49 
-64 VSSLIEDEVRTLNN
+64 
-78 LVTVRS
+78 
-84 TSSANLSVVRVEFDF
+84 
-99 GTTTAT
+99 
-105 VEEELNRVIANL
+105 VI
-117 KDSLP
+117 
-122 SDVSP
+122 
-127 RVVSGSFDSVPIIV
+127 SGSFDSVPIIV
-141 LSVASTTGENDALA
+141 LSVASTTGNNNELA

-177 AGGKQKEITLD
+177 AGGKKKEITLD
-188 LKSKVLRENGL
+188 LKAKVLRENGL
-199 SQQSIVD
+199 SQQSIVE

-213 IIPAGSITDSQ
+213 IIPAGSITDTD

-233 NVNSLQDFKK
+233 NVNSLEDFKK

-268 QAAAAAAAAA
+268 QAAAAAAAA
-278 AGPGAPGIPAAPSVP
+278 GQGAPGIPAAPSIP
-293 AAPTPS
+293 AAPA
-299 EPEFLSIG
+299 EPEILTIE

-415 IPTSLLVTFAGLLI
+415 IPTSLLVTFAGLLV

-467 EEKKSAIIQAVREVA
+467 EEKKSAIIQAVKEVA

-538 FLKSPKLEE
+538 FLKTPKNEVSLD
-547 NSAQISESQLALQM
+547 QMSESQLASQM
-561 EKAREE
+561 EQAREV

-583 ILRTTQAHPVVTLI
+583 VLKTTQAHPVITLI

-637 FEQRDAAAKA
+637 FEQRDEASNV
-647 VEDLILEQDGVETVL
+647 VEALILEQDGVETVL

-693 GDAIKEAIQD
+693 GDAIKDAIQK
-703 GIDSRS
+703 GIDARS

-731 IKISGTSDEALFAA
+731 IKISGTNDEALFAA
-745 VERVRNGMLGVE
+745 VEKVRSGMIAVE

-791 VSGLVSSTLRPS
+791 VSGLVSTTLRPS

-809 IENESTPIFLVQEN
+809 IENESTPIFLVQED
-823 TPATVKEIEEIQIP
+823 TPATLEEIEEIQIP
-837 TRRGVIELKKIA
+837 TRSGVIELQEIA

-869 TVALTPDSDDLGA
+869 TVALTPDTDDLGA

-890 LDEIELPVGATATI
+890 LAEIDLPVGATATI

-960 LLLTDTPLGV
+960 LLITDTPLGV

-1001 RSIQQSIIDGS
+1001 RTIQQSIMDGS

>member
-1 MFRLATASL
+1 LFRLATASL
-10 ANRSVVGLLTIL
+10 ANRSVVGLLTVLVIG
-22 IVASGLL
+22 AGLL
-29 SLTSLKQELLPS
+29 SATALKQELLPS

-49 VTPYPGASPEIVDAQ
+49 VTAYPGASPEIVDAQ
-64 VSSLIEDEVRTLNN
+64 ISSLIEDQVRTLDN

-99 GTTTAT
+99 GTTTAQ
-105 VEEELNRVIANL
+105 VEEKLNSVIASVQ
-117 KDSLP
+117 DSLP
-122 SDVSP
+122 GDVSP
-127 RVVSGSFDSVPIIV
+127 RVISGSFDSVPIIV
-141 LSVASTTGENDALA
+141 LSVASTTGDNDALA
-155 EILADVATPIL
+155 EILADVAVPIL
-166 SQVPGIQEITV
+166 SQVPGVQDITV
-177 AGGKQKEITLD
+177 AGGKQKQITLD
-188 LKSKVLRENGL
+188 LKSDVLRENGL
-199 SQQSIVD
+199 SQQAIVD

-213 IIPAGSITDSQ
+213 VIPAGSILDNV
-224 GELQIEIGT
+224 GELQIEVGT
-233 NVNSLQDFKK
+233 QVNSLEDFKK

-248 SNTQNAQAAAQA
+248 TNPQAGQAAAAAAAQA

-268 QAAAAAAAAA
+268 Q
-278 AGPGAPGIPAAPSVP
+278 GVPGLPTAQIPAEP
-293 AAPTPS
+293 AK
-299 EPEFLSIG
+299 PEILTIQ
-307 DVAVVTYDYEPV
+307 DVADVRYDYAPV

-352 KIEELTEKLGGN
+352 KIDELKEKLGGN

-385 IEGTLGLTF
+385 IEGSLGLTF

-415 IPTSLLVTFAGLLI
+415 IPTSLLITFAGLLI

-467 EEKKSAIIQAVREVA
+467 EEKKSAIIQAVKEVA

-538 FLKSPKLEE
+538 FLKTPAVE
-547 NSAQISESQLALQM
+547 AAASEMTEQQVSDQM
-561 EKAREE
+561 EKAREV
-567 EEQKEKK
+567 EEQKEKR

-637 FEQRDAAAKA
+637 FEQRDKA
-647 VEDLILEQDGVETVL
+647 SEIVENLILEQEGVETVL

-683 IQVSLAKDAD
+683 IQVSLTKDAD
-693 GDAIKEAIQD
+693 GDAIKEAIQK

-731 IKISGTSDEALFAA
+731 IKIAGTSDEALFEA
-745 VERVRNGMLGVE
+745 VDRVRSGMASVQ
-757 NLSEITSSL
+757 NISEISSSL
-766 SEQQRTLKIT
+766 SEQQRTLKIS
-776 VDRVKAAEYGLTEIQ
+776 VDRVKAAEFGLTEIQ
-791 VSGLVSSTLRPS
+791 VSGLVSTTLRPS
-803 SIGDVN
+803 SIGNVN
-809 IENESTPIFLVQEN
+809 IDNEQTPIFIVQED
-823 TPATVKEIEEIQIP
+823 TPATLEEIREIQIP
-837 TRRGVIELKKIA
+837 TRQGVIELQEIA
-849 DISEVQAPVSITS
+849 TIQEVQAPVSITS

-882 VTRDVTAK
+882 VTRDVTAQ
-890 LDEIELPVGATATI
+890 LEEIDLPLGATATI

-922 LAAVAIVYLVMV
+922 LAAIAIVYLVMV
-934 ATFSSLVQPLILL
+934 GTFSSLVQPLILL

-960 LLLTDTPLGV
+960 LLLTDTALGV

-1001 RSIQQSIIDGS
+1001 RSIQQSIMDGS

-1077 ERKALK
+1077 ERRELK
-1083 GPKKPR
+1083 GPKKQR
-1089 GKARRLAEAA
+1089 GKARRLADAA

>member
-10 ANRSVVGLLTIL
+10 ANRSVVGLLTVL

-49 VTPYPGASPEIVDAQ
+49 VTAYPGASPEIVDAQ
-64 VSSLIEDEVRTLNN
+64 ISSLIEDEVRTLNN

-105 VEEELNRVIANL
+105 VEEELNRVVANL

-122 SDVSP
+122 TDVSP
-127 RVVSGSFDSVPIIV
+127 RVISGSFDSVPIIV
-141 LSVASTTGENDALA
+141 LSVASTTGNNNELA

-177 AGGKQKEITLD
+177 AGGKKKEITLD
-188 LKSKVLRENGL
+188 LKAKVLRDNGL

-213 IIPAGSITDSQ
+213 IIPAGSITDTQ

-233 NVNSLQDFKK
+233 NVNSLEDFKK
-243 LPLIS
+243 LPLIA
-248 SNTQNAQAAAQA
+248 SNTQNSQAAAQA
-260 AAAQAAAA
+260 AAAAAA
-268 QAAAAAAAAA
+268 QAAAAAAAA
-278 AGPGAPGIPAAPSVP
+278 GQGAPGIPTAPSIP
-293 AAPTPS
+293 AAPA
-299 EPEFLSIG
+299 EPEILTIE

-364 VEINTVFD
+364 VEISTVFD

-415 IPTSLLVTFAGLLI
+415 IPTSLLVTFAGLLV

-467 EEKKSAIIQAVREVA
+467 EEKKSAIIQAVKEVA

-538 FLKSPKLEE
+538 FLKAPKTEVSPE
-547 NSAQISESQLALQM
+547 QVSETQLASQM
-561 EKAREE
+561 EQAREVE
-567 EEQKEKK
+567 ELKEKK

-583 ILRTTQAHPVVTLI
+583 ILKTTQAHPVITLI

-637 FEQRDAAAKA
+637 FEQRDEASSV
-647 VEDLILEQDGVETVL
+647 VESLILEQDGVETVL

-693 GDAIKEAIQD
+693 GDAIKDAVQK
-703 GIDSRS
+703 GIDARS
-709 DIGETSISAGGGP
+709 DIGETTISAGGGP

-731 IKISGTSDEALFAA
+731 IKISGTNDEALFAA
-745 VERVRNGMLGVE
+745 VEKVRSGMIAVE

-809 IENESTPIFLVQEN
+809 IENESTPIFLVQED
-823 TPATVKEIEEIQIP
+823 TPATLEEIKEIQIP
-837 TRRGVIELKKIA
+837 TRSGVIELQEIA

-869 TVALTPDSDDLGA
+869 TVALTPDTDDLGA

-890 LDEIELPVGATATI
+890 LAEIELPVGATATI

-934 ATFSSLVQPLILL
+934 ATFSSLIQPLILL

-960 LLLTDTPLGV
+960 LLITDTPLGV

-1001 RSIQQSIIDGS
+1001 RTIQQSIMDGS

-1089 GKARRLAEAA
+1089 GEARRLAEAA

>member
-1 MFRLATASL
+1 LFRLATASL
-10 ANRSVVGLLTIL
+10 ANRSVVGLLTVL
-22 IVASGLL
+22 IVGSGLL

-49 VTPYPGASPEIVDAQ
+49 VTAYPGASPEIVDAQ
-64 VSSLIEDEVRTLNN
+64 ISSLIEDEVRTLNN

-105 VEEELNRVIANL
+105 VEEELNRVVANL

-127 RVVSGSFDSVPIIV
+127 RVISGSFDSVPIIV
-141 LSVASTTGENDALA
+141 LSVASTTGNNNELA

-177 AGGKQKEITLD
+177 AGGKKKEITLD
-188 LKSKVLRENGL
+188 LKAKVLRDNGL
-199 SQQSIVD
+199 SQQSIVE

-213 IIPAGSITDSQ
+213 IIPAGSITDTQ

-233 NVNSLQDFKK
+233 NVNSLEDFKK

-268 QAAAAAAAAA
+268 QAAAAAAAA
-278 AGPGAPGIPAAPSVP
+278 GQGAPGIPAAPSIP
-293 AAPTPS
+293 AAPAAD
-299 EPEFLSIG
+299 PEILTIG
-307 DVAVVTYDYEPV
+307 DVADVTYDYEPV

-352 KIEELTEKLGGN
+352 KIEELTDKLGGN
-364 VEINTVFD
+364 VEISTVFD

-385 IEGTLGLTF
+385 IEGSLGLTF

-415 IPTSLLVTFAGLLI
+415 IPTSLLVTFAGLLV

-467 EEKKSAIIQAVREVA
+467 EEKKSAIIQAVKEVA

-538 FLKSPKLEE
+538 FLKTPKNEVSLD
-547 NSAQISESQLALQM
+547 QMSESQLASQM
-561 EKAREE
+561 EQAREV

-583 ILRTTQAHPVVTLI
+583 VLKTTQAHPVITLI

-637 FEQRDAAAKA
+637 FEQRDEASNV
-647 VEDLILEQDGVETVL
+647 VEALILEQDGVETVL

-693 GDAIKEAIQD
+693 GDAIKDAIQK
-703 GIDSRS
+703 GIDARS

-731 IKISGTSDEALFAA
+731 IKISGTNDEALFAA
-745 VERVRNGMLGVE
+745 VEKVRSGMISVE

-766 SEQQRTLKIT
+766 SDQQRTLKIT

-791 VSGLVSSTLRPS
+791 VSGLVSTTLRPS

-809 IENESTPIFLVQEN
+809 IENESTPIFLVQED
-823 TPATVKEIEEIQIP
+823 TPATLEEIEEIQIP
-837 TRRGVIELKKIA
+837 TRRGVIELQKIS

-869 TVALTPDSDDLGA
+869 TVALTPDTDDLGA

-890 LDEIELPVGATATI
+890 LAEIDLPVGATATI

-960 LLLTDTPLGV
+960 LLITDTPLGV

-1001 RSIQQSIIDGS
+1001 RTIQQSIMDGS

>member
-10 ANRSVVGLLTIL
+10 ANRSVVGLLTVL

-49 VTPYPGASPEIVDAQ
+49 VTAYPGASPEIVDAQ
-64 VSSLIEDEVRTLNN
+64 ISSLIEDEVRTLNN

-105 VEEELNRVIANL
+105 VEEELNRVVANL

-122 SDVSP
+122 TDVSP
-127 RVVSGSFDSVPIIV
+127 RVISGSFDSVPIIV
-141 LSVASTTGENDALA
+141 LSVASTTGNNNELA

-177 AGGKQKEITLD
+177 AGGKKKEITLD
-188 LKSKVLRENGL
+188 LKAKVLRDNGL

-213 IIPAGSITDSQ
+213 IIPAGSITDTQ

-233 NVNSLQDFKK
+233 NVNSLEDFKK
-243 LPLIS
+243 LPLIA
-248 SNTQNAQAAAQA
+248 SNTQNSQAAAQA
-260 AAAQAAAA
+260 AAAAAA
-268 QAAAAAAAAA
+268 QAAAAAAAA
-278 AGPGAPGIPAAPSVP
+278 GQGAPGIPTAPSIP
-293 AAPTPS
+293 AAPA
-299 EPEFLSIG
+299 EPEILTIE

-364 VEINTVFD
+364 VEISTVFD

-415 IPTSLLVTFAGLLI
+415 IPTSLLVTFAGLLV

-467 EEKKSAIIQAVREVA
+467 EEKKSAIIQAVKEVA

-538 FLKSPKLEE
+538 FLKAPKTDVSPE
-547 NSAQISESQLALQM
+547 QMSESQLASQM
-561 EKAREE
+561 EQAREVE
-567 EEQKEKK
+567 ELKEKK

-583 ILRTTQAHPVVTLI
+583 ILKTTQAHPVITLI

-637 FEQRDAAAKA
+637 FEQRDEASSV
-647 VEDLILEQDGVETVL
+647 VESLILEQDGVETVL

-693 GDAIKEAIQD
+693 GDAIKDAVQK
-703 GIDSRS
+703 GIDARS
-709 DIGETSISAGGGP
+709 DIGETTISAGGGP

-731 IKISGTSDEALFAA
+731 IKISGTNDEALFAA
-745 VERVRNGMLGVE
+745 VEKVRSGMIAVE

-809 IENESTPIFLVQEN
+809 IENESTPIFLVQED
-823 TPATVKEIEEIQIP
+823 TPATLEEIKEIQIP
-837 TRRGVIELKKIA
+837 TRSGVIELQEIA

-869 TVALTPDSDDLGA
+869 TVALTPDTDDLGA

-890 LDEIELPVGATATI
+890 LAEIELPVGATATI

-934 ATFSSLVQPLILL
+934 ATFSSLIQPLILL

-960 LLLTDTPLGV
+960 LLITDTPLGV

-1001 RSIQQSIIDGS
+1001 RTIQQSIMDGS

>member
-10 ANRSVVGLLTIL
+10 ANRSVVGLLTVLVIG
-22 IVASGLL
+22 AGLL
-29 SLTSLKQELLPS
+29 SATALKQELLPS

-64 VSSLIEDEVRTLNN
+64 ISSVIEDQVRTLDN
-78 LVTVRS
+78 LVNVRS

-99 GTTTAT
+99 GTTTAD
-105 VEEELNRVIANL
+105 VEEKLNSVISSVQ
-117 KDSLP
+117 DSLP
-122 SDVSP
+122 GDVTP
-127 RVVSGSFDSVPIIV
+127 RVISGSFDSVPIIV
-141 LSVASTTGENDALA
+141 LSVASTTGDNDALA
-155 EILADVATPIL
+155 EILADVAVPIL
-166 SQVPGIQEITV
+166 SQVPGVQEITV
-177 AGGKQKEITLD
+177 AGGKQKQITLD
-188 LKSKVLRENGL
+188 LRADVLRANGL
-199 SQQSIVD
+199 TQQNITD

-213 IIPAGSITDSQ
+213 VIPAGSILDTA
-224 GELQIEIGT
+224 GELQIEVGT
-233 NVNSLQDFKK
+233 EVNSLEEFKA

-248 SNTQNAQAAAQA
+248 ANPQAG
-260 AAAQAAAA
+260 

-278 AGPGAPGIPAAPSVP
+278 AAGAQLPGQVPGAGAQAPV
-293 AAPTPS
+293 APDAPKI
-299 EPEFLSIG
+299 LSIQ
-307 DVAVVTYDYEPV
+307 DVAEVSYDYAPV

-352 KIEELTEKLGGN
+352 KIDELKEKLGGN
-364 VEINTVFD
+364 VEISTVFD

-385 IEGTLGLTF
+385 IEGSLGLTF

-415 IPTSLLVTFAGLLI
+415 IPTSLLITFAGLLI

-467 EEKKSAIIQAVREVA
+467 EEKKSAIIQAVKEVA

-538 FLKSPKLEE
+538 FLKAPVVEAAAYEMTEQQVSD
-547 NSAQISESQLALQM
+547 QM
-561 EKAREE
+561 EKAREV
-567 EEQKEKK
+567 EEQKEKR

-637 FEQRDAAAKA
+637 FEQRDTASEI

-693 GDAIKEAIQD
+693 GDAIKEAIQE

-731 IKISGTSDEALFAA
+731 IKIAGTSDEALFEA
-745 VERVRNGMLGVE
+745 VERVRSGMTSVQ
-757 NLSEITSSL
+757 NISEISSSL

-776 VDRVKAAEYGLTEIQ
+776 VDRDKAAEYGLTEIQ
-791 VSGLVSSTLRPS
+791 VSGLVSTTLRPS

-809 IENESTPIFLVQEN
+809 IDNEATPIFIVQEN
-823 TPATVKEIEEIQIP
+823 TPATLEEIRGIQIP
-837 TRRGVIELKKIA
+837 TRQGVIELQEIA
-849 DISEVQAPVSITS
+849 TIQEVQAPVSITS

-882 VTRDVTAK
+882 VTREVTAQ
-890 LDEIELPVGATATI
+890 LEEIDLPLGATATI

-934 ATFSSLVQPLILL
+934 GTFSSLVQPLILL

-960 LLLTDTPLGV
+960 LLLTDTALGV

-1001 RSIQQSIIDGS
+1001 RSIQQSIMDGS

-1077 ERKALK
+1077 ERRALK
-1083 GPKKPR
+1083 GPKQQR
-1089 GKARRLAEAA
+1089 GKKRRLSRAA